1 MDASARDRYF
11 DAATQASCVN
21 AEEEVL
27 LRQSLEQLLPEDIN
41 DAEIDQC
48 SRNLRPRQGRPTLA
62 WIGIALVLLVSLPIL
77 SRFIGP
83 ARQALGIAD
92 LQMSAGA
99 FTTPPAWTADLS
111 TEDSLYC
118 FGDTTATGDTA
129 RWQALWDRHPGDPV
143 MIIHRILV
151 ENNKT
156 GAPNENW
163 VKLGQE
169 VDPANGWFAL
179 HAAASGAKVVAELGE
194 LPPADR
200 EAGIARPVTL
210 HDETELARRIA
221 WFHQAA
227 GADVITSRQS
237 ERLAK
242 ILEILGPAQT
252 WQERAR
258 EITAGASIETG
269 CVELLPF
276 SALIVAEAN
285 RCVTARDN
293 AGFRRLCTSWE
304 TTMTHL
310 LKAEGGVI
318 EGLVARAFADSTLPS
333 MRDAAANL
341 GVDPE
346 RWSEREVSM
355 RERRKKARSRPTD
368 KAMEKM
374 LNDHGSMF
382 AHLVLQLSFRL
393 VDQAP
398 PLTAKDLE
406 PGCRGDQAFLA
417 RGLVVPTWL
426 LLGIGLLPW
435 LGGSRVRRRLAGSCV
450 PWTRADTTWLVVA
463 GVLLPVA
470 GWWVLR
476 TITPWGRL
484 DVSPWRSLFIGP
496 AIQFLSLWLLLLA
509 TPLAVASW
517 RLGKSAKVLGFAT
530 QAGLRIA
537 VVLLPWLALGLVAAA
552 LPIHQTTIPIAA
564 AAAIALI
571 ASLVLSCLL
580 GRRGSARREG
590 AKWRRTVLVKTT
602 RPAWWCGLACLAL
615 LVPLFE
621 LEERHWIPK
630 DSLLRFSVQGPEYE
644 AAVARV
650 LARETATALDLP
662 DPTQQ
667 QDTAEP

>member
-1 MDASARDRYF
+1 MDASARDRYL

-27 LRQSLEQLLPEDIN
+27 LRQSLEQLLPEDIE

-48 SRNLRPRQGRPTLA
+48 TRNLRPRQGRPTLA

-83 ARQALGIAD
+83 ARQALGIVNP
-92 LQMSAGA
+92 QMSAGA
-99 FTTPPAWTADLS
+99 FTTPPAWAADLS
-111 TEDSLYC
+111 AEDSLYC
-118 FGDTTATGDTA
+118 FGDSTATSDTA

-151 ENNKT
+151 ENDKT
-156 GAPNENW
+156 GAPNDNW

-179 HAAASGAKVVAELGE
+179 RAATSGAKTVASFGDLRT
-194 LPPADR
+194 ADR
-200 EAGIARPVTL
+200 EAGIARTVSL

-258 EITAGASIETG
+258 EVTAGASIETG

-276 SALIVAEAN
+276 AAVIVAEAN

-304 TTMTHL
+304 RTMAYL
-310 LKAEGGVI
+310 LRAEGSTI
-318 EGLVARAFADSTLPS
+318 EGLIAGVFADSTLPS

-346 RWSEREVSM
+346 RWREREAAM
-355 RERRKKARSRPTD
+355 REFRRNTKARRTD
-368 KAMEKM
+368 KATEKM
-374 LNDHGSMF
+374 INDHGSMF
-382 AHLVLQLSFRL
+382 ACLMLPLSIRM
-393 VDQAP
+393 VEQAP

-417 RGLVVPTWL
+417 RALVLPTWL
-426 LLGIGLLPW
+426 LLGIGFLPW

-496 AIQFLSLWLLLLA
+496 VIQFLSLWLLLLA

-517 RLGKSAKVLGFAT
+517 RLGKSAKVLGFAP
-530 QAGLRIA
+530 QSGLRIA

-552 LPIHQTTIPIAA
+552 LPIHQTTIAIAA

-580 GRRGSARREG
+580 GRRGSAGREG
-590 AKWRRTVLVKTT
+590 AKWRRTVLVKCT

-630 DSLLRFSVQGPEYE
+630 DSLLRFTVQGPEYE

>member
-1 MDASARDRYF
+1 MDASARDRYL
-11 DAATQASCVN
+11 DAATKASCVN
-21 AEEEVL
+21 AEEEIL
-27 LRQSLEQLLPEDIN
+27 LRQSLEQLLPEGMDQ
-41 DAEIDQC
+41 AEIDRC
-48 SRNLRPRQGRPTLA
+48 IRNLRPGAGRGTMP
-62 WIGIALVLLVSLPIL
+62 WIGIAVVLLVSLPIL

-83 ARQALGIAD
+83 ARQALGVVNP
-92 LQMSAGA
+92 QMSAA
-99 FTTPPAWTADLS
+99 DSTPPPAWTADLS
-111 TEDSLYC
+111 AEDSLYC
-118 FGDTTATGDTA
+118 FGDTTATSDTA

-151 ENNKT
+151 ENDET
-156 GAPNENW
+156 GTPNEHW
-163 VKLGQE
+163 VNLGRE

-179 HAAASGAKVVAELGE
+179 HAATSGAKTVASFGDLRT
-194 LPPADR
+194 ADR

-210 HDETELARRIA
+210 HDEAELARRIA

-227 GADVITSRQS
+227 EADFITSRQS

-258 EITAGASIETG
+258 EIAAGASIESG
-269 CVELLPF
+269 YFELLSF
-276 SALIVAEAN
+276 AALIATEAD
-285 RCVTARDN
+285 RCASVGDS
-293 AGFRRLCTSWE
+293 AGFRRLGASWE
-304 TTMTHL
+304 RTMAGL
-310 LKAEGGVI
+310 LNAEAWTM
-318 EGLVARAFADSTLPS
+318 ESLVAGVFADTTLPS

-346 RWSEREVSM
+346 RWREREASM
-355 RERRKKARSRPTD
+355 REFRKKTRSRRTD

-382 AHLVLQLSFRL
+382 ACLTLPLSIRM
-393 VDQAP
+393 VEQAP
-398 PLTAKDLE
+398 RLTPTDLE

-450 PWTRADTTWLVVA
+450 PWTRVDTIWLVAA
-463 GVLLPVA
+463 GVLLPLA

-509 TPLAVASW
+509 TPLAVACW
-517 RLGKSAKVLGFAT
+517 RLEKSAKVLGFAP
-530 QAGLRIA
+530 QGWLRLA
-537 VVLLPWLALGLVAAA
+537 VVILPWLALGLLAAA
-552 LPIHQTTIPIAA
+552 LPIHRTTIPIATA
-564 AAAIALI
+564 AGVALI

-580 GRRGSARREG
+580 GRRGSAGREG
-590 AKWRRTVLVKTT
+590 ANWRRTVLVKST
-602 RPAWWCGLACLAL
+602 RPAWWCGLACVAL
-615 LVPLFE
+615 LVPMFE

-630 DSLLRFSVQGPEYE
+630 DRLLNFTVQGPEYE

-650 LARETATALDLP
+650 LTRETTTALGLP
-662 DPTQQ
+662 DPAQQ
-667 QDTAEP
+667 QETEEP